1 MNDDMLVNLQ
11 AQAIA
16 GLISVALKHME
27 NGDVEK
33 GKAVLERL
41 YSDLSGETEGL
52 E

>member
-1 MNDDMLVNLQ
+1 VNSTWQ
-11 AQAIA
+11 SIREEAIA
-16 GLISVALKHME
+16 GLIRVALAQIEK
-27 NGDVEK
+27 GDIEE